1 VPAQIRA
8 ARNWV
13 ESRGKV
19 AGKSELNLLTEIQA
33 TGVQPW
39 ALSTRSVEAGDFSSL
54 FGGRRG
60 RATNSP
66 PQLGQCPCST
76 VSAQVLQKVHSK
88 EQMRASVEPGGRS
101 LSQHSQLGR
110 S

>member
-1 VPAQIRA
+1 MPSGEPLRKFGLC
-8 ARNWV
+8 RT
-13 ESRGKV
+13 
-19 AGKSELNLLTEIQA
+19 NLPFEIQA
-33 TGVQPW
+33 AGVQPW
-39 ALSTRSVEAGDFSSL
+39 ALSTRSVEAGNFSSL

-66 PQLGQCPCST
+66 PQLGQWPCST

-88 EQMRASVEPGGRS
+88 EQMRASAEPGGKS